1 MVSGLYLDSGAILR
15 GSMALDLSSL
25 RTSVTGVANAGNTS
39 AGNTTKAQHTSWK
52 LNQVLLG
59 TVINSASRGKL
70 LQIEGDTYKPLN
82 GVQAEAGKNL
92 QLKVT
97 SLSPFLELA
106 LLDTAK
112 ISERPG
118 IKPAIILSEKLLHQS
133 VASDPKN
140 ASGLLRIM
148 QVLDSLPAQA
158 MSPATAALY
167 AALQQRIVFSSTL
180 TNSRTL
186 KPALRDSS
194 LLMEG
199 SLHPDDAGEEDS
211 DMKTLLLQI
220 VRGLGSAGAD
230 QARSAGRGQTAMS
243 TGLALYQSVLTSGV
257 EIAALAAKEVE
268 DEFLRMF
275 FFHKSSA
282 DHTEEQGQ
290 RWLFELPFR
299 FQNRIRSV
307 SIGIYEEDR
316 KQRGSA
322 ESSSW
327 AAHFGFELPRCGH
340 LEVTLCILDPAISIT
355 IECGL
360 AETANLLVH
369 HRGALQEKLLSFGL
383 KLTAFTCSTRPAE
396 TFSSTPFSSTPFS
409 STPLSSAQLSSAP
422 LSSTPLSSTPFTSA
436 PLPNSGLTKARS
448 SNTGSSNLTPS
459 KLRTSGSS
467 IELTELNM
475 QRNSRKLPPLSAI
488 PGLLYCAMASL
499 FGYILDI
506 EDKIS

>member
-1 MVSGLYLDSGAILR
+1 
-15 GSMALDLSSL
+15 MALDLSSL
-25 RTSVTGVANAGNTS
+25 RTSITGVASAGNTS
-39 AGNTTKAQHTSWK
+39 AGNTTRAQHISWK
-52 LNQVLLG
+52 LNQVLLA
-59 TVINSASRGKL
+59 TVINSSSRGKL
-70 LQIEGDTYKPLN
+70 LQIDGDTYKPLN

-133 VASDPKN
+133 IAPDPKN
-140 ASGLLRIM
+140 TSGLLRIM

-167 AALQQRIVFSSTL
+167 AALQQRIVYSSSL
-180 TNSRTL
+180 TNSRSL

-194 LLMEG
+194 LLMGG

-257 EIAALAAKEVE
+257 DVAALAAKEAE

-275 FFHKSSA
+275 FFHKSIA
-282 DHTEEQGQ
+282 DHAEEQSEEQGQ

-299 FQNRIRSV
+299 FQNRVRSV
-307 SIGIYEEDR
+307 SIGIYEEDQ

-355 IECGL
+355 IECEL
-360 AETANLLVH
+360 VETANLLVH
-369 HRGALQEKLLSFGL
+369 HQQALQEKLISFGL

-396 TFSSTPFSSTPFS
+396 RFSSAP
-409 STPLSSAQLSSAP
+409 LSSAP
-422 LSSTPLSSTPFTSA
+422 LSSAPFTSA
-436 PLPNSGLTKARS
+436 PLSSSGLTNARS
-448 SNTGSSNLTPS
+448 SNTGSSNLRPS
-459 KLRTSGSS
+459 NLKPSNLGPSNLRTSGGS

-506 EDKIS
+506 EDKIRCTARS